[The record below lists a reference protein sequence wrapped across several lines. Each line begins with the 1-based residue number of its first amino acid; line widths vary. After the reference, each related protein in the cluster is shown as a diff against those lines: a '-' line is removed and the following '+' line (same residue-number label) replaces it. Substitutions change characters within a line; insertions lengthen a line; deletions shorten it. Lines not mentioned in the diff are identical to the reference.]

1 MTSLFNCIHE
11 RLRGLSVSPLPM
23 KANILEACNPVLHD
37 TSLYAFGKFFARS
50 DKQLALIII

>member
-1 MTSLFNCIHE
+1 MQFNRIT
-11 RLRGLSVSPLPM
+11 SVSPLPRE
-23 KANILEACNPVLHD
+23 ANILEACNPVLHD